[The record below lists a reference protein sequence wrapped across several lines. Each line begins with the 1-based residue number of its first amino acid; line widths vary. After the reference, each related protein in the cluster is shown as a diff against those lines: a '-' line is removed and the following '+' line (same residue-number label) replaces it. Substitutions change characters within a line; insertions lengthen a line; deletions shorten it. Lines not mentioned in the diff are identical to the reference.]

1 MNFDKI
7 SRRRLLQGTA
17 AVAVGTA
24 LPLRGAYAADT
35 TVGFIYVGS
44 RDDYGYNQ
52 AHAAGAAALKK
63 MPGIKVVEEE
73 KVPETDAVEKTME
86 LMINLDGATL
96 LFPTSFGYYNPHM
109 IKMALKYPKLRFEHC
124 GGLWTDKDPKNAGSY
139 FGYIDEA
146 QHVAGIVAGYMSK
159 SGKLGFVAAKP
170 IPQVLRN
177 INALTLGAKLAN
189 PNVTTQ
195 VIFTGDWSMPVK
207 EAEATNS
214 LIDQGVDVLTCHVDG
229 PKTVVENAA
238 RRGAMVTGYHVNQSV
253 LAPQAYLTGAEWNW
267 EVLYPRFVKMFT
279 SGETIPNFYRGGL
292 KEEIVKVSPYGAMVS
307 AEAKK
312 KADEVKAAL
321 TAGTYVIFKG
331 PDRRQ
336 QGQHRHRRR
345 RVSRPDRSR
354 AREDGLSGLRR
365 HRSDFVKADVGAPF
379 AQSGVGELLRLPPFA
394 RKFGGAAEYVVIP
407 VLALAAS
414 LVLFGLF
421 VALFGKN
428 PLDLYFYMYQGAF
441 GTWFSWQNTL
451 TRAAPLILT
460 ALCTALPAQLGMV
473 IIGGEGALLIGA
485 LAATSAA
492 LALQSAPPLV
502 VDVAMA
508 CAGMI
513 GGGLWIMLAGALR
526 QYRGVNETI
535 SSLLL
540 VYIALAILNFLVE
553 GPMRDPTSLNKPS
566 TPEIG
571 AANMIGSIPGTDVHW
586 GLVVGIIAAI
596 LSYILIYHTVFGF
609 AARVA
614 GGNIRA
620 AKVVG
625 LSVGKLILIIC
636 FLAGAAA
643 GLAGMFEV
651 AAVQG
656 RTNANLAAGYGFAG
670 ILVAFL
676 ARQNPLAVIPVADA
690 SRRHRRQRRIVA
702 AAARLAGCVGSGAAR
717 HDLRHGAGQRLALR
731 PL

>member
-1 MNFDKI
+1 
-7 SRRRLLQGTA
+7 
-17 AVAVGTA
+17 
-24 LPLRGAYAADT
+24 
-35 TVGFIYVGS
+35 
-44 RDDYGYNQ
+44 
-52 AHAAGAAALKK
+52 
-63 MPGIKVVEEE
+63 
-73 KVPETDAVEKTME
+73 
-86 LMINLDGATL
+86 
-96 LFPTSFGYYNPHM
+96 
-109 IKMALKYPKLRFEHC
+109 
-124 GGLWTDKDPKNAGSY
+124 
-139 FGYIDEA
+139 
-146 QHVAGIVAGYMSK
+146 
-159 SGKLGFVAAKP
+159 
-170 IPQVLRN
+170 
-177 INALTLGAKLAN
+177 
-189 PNVTTQ
+189 
-195 VIFTGDWSMPVK
+195 
-207 EAEATNS
+207 
-214 LIDQGVDVLTCHVDG
+214 
-229 PKTVVENAA
+229 
-238 RRGAMVTGYHVNQSV
+238 
-253 LAPQAYLTGAEWNW
+253 
-267 EVLYPRFVKMFT
+267 
-279 SGETIPNFYRGGL
+279 
-292 KEEIVKVSPYGAMVS
+292 
-307 AEAKK
+307 
-312 KADEVKAAL
+312 
-321 TAGTYVIFKG
+321 
-331 PDRRQ
+331 
-336 QGQHRHRRR
+336 
-345 RVSRPDRSR
+345 
-354 AREDGLSGLRR
+354 
-365 HRSDFVKADVGAPF
+365 VKADVGAPVG
-379 AQSGVGELLRLPPFA
+379 ALAKSGVGEFLRLPPFG
-394 RKFGGAAEYVVIP
+394 RKFGGVAEYIVIP
-407 VLALAAS
+407 ALALLAS
-414 LVLFGLF
+414 LVLFGVF

-492 LALQSAPPLV
+492 LAMPAAPPLV

-553 GPMRDPTSLNKPS
+553 GPMRDPASLNKPS

-586 GLVVGIIAAI
+586 GFVFGIIAAI

-609 AARVA
+609 GARVA

-643 GLAGMFEV
+643 GLAGMMEV

-676 ARQNPLAVIPVADA
+676 ARQNPLAVIPVAILLGGIGASGGLLQRRLGLPDA
-690 SRRHRRQRRIVA
+690 SVLVLQGMIFVMV
-702 AAARLAGCVGSGAAR
+702 LASDTLYGRWSFFKDKAS
-717 HDLRHGAGQRLALR
+717 
-731 PL
+731 